1 MPPNMGPT
9 QYTWNEKP
17 PTSVSKTRGQKR
29 DVIAP
34 KRAPV
39 VTQWLSSF
47 LRITA
52 GPKER
57 AGLMPHPVKL
67 IWRQQ
72 TRLFNKVNILRI
84 HNSEECSVGPIL
96 VTMPRHREN
105 ILLILSVILHTV

>member
-1 MPPNMGPT
+1 MGPT

-17 PTSVSKTRGQKR
+17 PTFVSTTQGQKR
-29 DVIAP
+29 DVIAS
-34 KRAPV
+34 KRAPII
-39 VTQWLSSF
+39 TQWLSSF

-72 TRLFNKVNILRI
+72 SQLFNKVNILRI
-84 HNSEECSVGPIL
+84 RKLEECSVGPIL
-96 VTMPRHREN
+96 VTISQHRKN